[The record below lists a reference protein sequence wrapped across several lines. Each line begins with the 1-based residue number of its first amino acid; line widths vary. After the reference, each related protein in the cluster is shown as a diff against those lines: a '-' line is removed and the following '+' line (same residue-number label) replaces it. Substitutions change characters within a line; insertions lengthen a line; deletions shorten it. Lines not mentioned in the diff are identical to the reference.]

1 VSENV
6 DLVRS
11 IVEAWEQ
18 GDFTSAEWAD
28 EKIEFVLPDG
38 PDPGSWTRLVPY
50 FDRAYADLGLA
61 E

>member
-1 VSENV
+1 VSENL

-11 IVEAWEQ
+11 IVADWER

-28 EKIEFVLPDG
+28 EEIEFV
-38 PDPGSWTRLVPY
+38 
-50 FDRAYADLGLA
+50 DRAFADLGLA